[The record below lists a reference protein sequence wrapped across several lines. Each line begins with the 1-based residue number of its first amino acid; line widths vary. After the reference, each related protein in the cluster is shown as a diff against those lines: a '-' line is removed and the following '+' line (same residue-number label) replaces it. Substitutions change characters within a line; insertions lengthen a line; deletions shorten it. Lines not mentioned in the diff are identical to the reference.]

1 RFLAAVRDG
10 DVEGL
15 LAVLAPDAVMVADGG
30 GVVSATRRP
39 VQGAERVARLLAQ
52 LAGVADIEVS
62 AVWLN
67 GSPGAR
73 LDIGGKLDTAVGL
86 TVSGG
91 RITHVYGIR
100 NPHKLAGLAGVAD
113 LTRT

>member
-1 RFLAAVRDG
+1 
-10 DVEGL
+10 
-15 LAVLAPDAVMVADGG
+15 MVADGG

-73 LDIGGKLDTAVGL
+73 LDIGGKLDPAVGL

-91 RITHVYGIR
+91 RIPHVYGTR
-100 NPHKLAGLAGVAD
+100 HPPQLAGLAGLAP
-113 LTRT
+113 LTPPPRRTNTP